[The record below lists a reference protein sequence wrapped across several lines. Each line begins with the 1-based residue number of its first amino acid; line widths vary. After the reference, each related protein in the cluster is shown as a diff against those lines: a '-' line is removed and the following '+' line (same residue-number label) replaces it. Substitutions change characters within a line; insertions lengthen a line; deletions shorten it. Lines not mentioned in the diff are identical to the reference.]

1 MAFSEYTPK
10 TIGALD
16 TSSLGDM
23 FVSYKRVDVPEVTVP
38 TYDDTIV
45 PLTMVA
51 QGNFTKAVD
60 NIKTKF
66 SESPIFKFQYTSSGI
81 TTTTSK
87 DNKSQKNSTSTSQ
100 TSTAKKTPSMDRDA
114 WKSQL
119 YAAYKR
125 AGCSD
130 QFARNLI
137 GKNALETR
145 YGEVT
150 AGTYNYGN
158 IKDFSEEKSNSTQA
172 YDKVEKSND
181 YYVNYNSI
189 DDFVEAE
196 LKLLKNPKKYN
207 ITGTETPQ
215 EFAQKLK
222 RGGYA
227 TDPNYVEKVVNTIR
241 SI

>member
-23 FVSYKRVDVPEVTVP
+23 YVSYRRVNVPEVTVP
-38 TYDDTIV
+38 TYDDTIA
-45 PLTMVA
+45 PLAMLA
-51 QGNFTKAVD
+51 QGSFTKAVD

-66 SESPIFKFQYTSSGI
+66 SESPIFKFQYTSSGV

-87 DNKSQKNSTSTSQ
+87 DNKSQA
-100 TSTAKKTPSMDRDA
+100 STAKKTPSMDRDT

-145 YGEVT
+145 YGEAT

-158 IKDFSEEKSNSTQA
+158 IKDLSKEKSNSTQA

-196 LKLLKNPKKYN
+196 LKLLKDPKKYN

-222 RGGYA
+222 SGGYA
-227 TDPNYVEKVVNTIR
+227 TDPNYVEKVVNTIK